1 MIDVQ
6 LARLHAASIAAE
18 VLAGRI
24 SAVIGAADLTRLRP
38 SLDVPDDDPEFETF
52 MVIDSESEGLPIGSV
67 RQYWSAEA
75 LDRKAPDVA
84 HAERWAMETGREAF
98 QRVVERFA
106 AVA

>member
-1 MIDVQ
+1 MMC
-6 LARLHAASIAAE
+6 
-18 VLAGRI
+18 
-24 SAVIGAADLTRLRP
+24 LTTILN
-38 SLDVPDDDPEFETF
+38 SS

>member
-1 MIDVQ
+1 
-6 LARLHAASIAAE
+6 
-18 VLAGRI
+18 
-24 SAVIGAADLTRLRP
+24 
-38 SLDVPDDDPEFETF
+38 
-52 MVIDSESEGLPIGSV
+52 VIDSESEGLPIGSV

-84 HAERWAMETGREAF
+84 HAERWAMETGRDAF

>member
-6 LARLHAASIAAE
+6 LARLQAASIAAE

-24 SAVIGAADLTRLRP
+24 SAVIGAVDLNRLRP
-38 SLDVPDDDPEFETF
+38 SLDVPDDDPDFETF

-75 LDRKAPDVA
+75 LACKAPDVA